1 MTDYEVAEYMVASLA
16 GQSHPALLA
25 RPGSGI
31 IFDGVRKRW
40 VLEADGTDCTMYG
53 ISMLVQR

>member
-1 MTDYEVAEYMVASLA
+1 MADSEVAEYMVRSLS
-16 GQSHPALLA
+16 GNLHPALLA

-40 VLEADGTDCTMYG
+40 VLEADGTECTM
-53 ISMLVQR
+53 